1 MDWQGTPFVCTV
13 HCTGFFENKE
23 ADAKARGEAPP
34 KKQTAAEAFSDFM
47 ASVSSDVR
55 QVSVGVPN
63 ARMCKPHRCCKWPRQ
78 HPSSGLGP
86 CIMPGQLS
94 F

>member
-1 MDWQGTPFVCTV
+1 MTTFCVYCAS
-13 HCTGFFENKE
+13 HRLFENKE

-55 QVSVGVPN
+55 QVSVGVP
-63 ARMCKPHRCCKWPRQ
+63 RLYDVQTPCCRKWPCQ
-78 HPSSGLGP
+78 HLVSGLGP
-86 CIMPGQLS
+86 SIMPGPLS
-94 F
+94 FLM